1 DYQREKVYCR
11 TNETIRKARA
21 RRAKGRARKLPP
33 NRTVEIRQEACPGC
47 NTSNIL
53 RLNGSA
59 KIKVGYDLR
68 FSASGI
74 RRQVIHYTAAIHRCR
89 ECRKEFRPEQ
99 YKRRDKYLHGLKS
112 WAMYQHVAQRT
123 SLHNLQDMFEE
134 FFGLRIVEEELHMIK
149 SLMATRYMPTWE
161 KIRDKILSGYLIHV
175 DETPINLRTGKG
187 YIWVLANMEEVI
199 YLYQPTREGDFL
211 HELLR
216 PFNGV
221 LVSDFFSAYD
231 SLACKQQ
238 KCLIH
243 LVRDFNDDILKNP
256 YDDELKSLGFEFGR
270 LLRQIISTV
279 DRYGL
284 KKRHLGKHVD
294 DVRRFFRTLASRQ
307 YRSEFAEGY
316 QARLIKNES
325 RLFT

>member
-89 ECRKEFRPEQ
+89 ECRKEFHPEQ
-99 YKRRDKYLHGLKS
+99 YKRRDKHLHGLKS
-112 WAMYQHVAQRT
+112 WAMYQHVGQRI

-134 FFGLRIVEEELHMIK
+134 FFGLRIVEEELRMIK
-149 SLMATRYMPTWE
+149 AMMARRYMPTWE
-161 KIRDKILSGYLIHV
+161 KIRDNILSGGVIHI
-175 DETPINLRTGKG
+175 DETAINLRNGKG
-187 YIWVLANMEEVI
+187 YVWILANMEEVI

-211 HELLR
+211 HELLK
-216 PFNGV
+216 PFTGV
-221 LVSDFFSAYD
+221 LVSDFYSAYD
-231 SLACKQQ
+231 SLPCEQQ
-238 KCLIH
+238 RCLIH
-243 LVRDFNDDILKNP
+243 LVRDFNTDFLKNP
-256 YDDELKSLGFEFGR
+256 YDDELKSLGSEFGT
-270 LLRQIISTV
+270 LLRGIIATV
-279 DRYGL
+279 DRHGL
-284 KKRHLGKHVD
+284 KKRHLGKHLE
-294 DVRRFFRTLASRQ
+294 DVRR
-307 YRSEFAEGY
+307 
-316 QARLIKNES
+316 
-325 RLFT
+325 